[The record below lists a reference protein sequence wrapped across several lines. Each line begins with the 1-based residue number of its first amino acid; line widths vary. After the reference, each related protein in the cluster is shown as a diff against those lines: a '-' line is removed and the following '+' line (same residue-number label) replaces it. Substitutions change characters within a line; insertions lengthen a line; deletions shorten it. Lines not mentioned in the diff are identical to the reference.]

1 MSQCPE
7 HPYIALQRKKRGW
20 YCAACDD
27 IVFTYEE
34 GPQEGVKQ
42 APAPTSPVGAGG
54 NSLAASLPTLLALP
68 LAEFVRERVPVLALW
83 AMCDL
88 AEMALKLV
96 VMTGIGEHTCKSGVV
111 DPRATLPDELVR
123 ELRDHVELPTMGRW
137 LAMALAVAKHAPKV
151 STLPLSPLVAS
162 LKTLMAAHPTN
173 PELGLLP
180 LRNHLAH
187 AGPVGRAEAERLL
200 SVWRPRVLAWADDA
214 LRWLVD
220 VRLIVID
227 GEGRRCVLRGESGDE
242 LSDSLLGNNVRP
254 PDDAPPG
261 SAWLCSATQ
270 ALPLGPLG
278 AFDIESRALQVYY
291 RSGEVRLQYLR
302 LGDAGGV
309 YESDVQARDRF
320 RALFLSSSSAGP
332 RGRKPFVIHD
342 FVAEIRQE
350 AARRVGREAEL
361 ATLRMAANALHDGAL
376 WVAGPAGIGKS
387 NLMAALME
395 EWLDHPPE
403 GALVLPYRFRA
414 GNDRCGR
421 SPFLNYLRER
431 LEASDALAP
440 LAKNTSHENDD
451 GAKATAA
458 VVNSDLVQDVKVLLE
473 RLLPERR
480 VLLVLDGL
488 DEIVERD
495 ARFVDDVLVRL
506 RTPRLALIA
515 AGRHERGLPERF
527 ARLGAVIPFPDG
539 LPAMRDDDVRALL
552 LERTGPVRRRLI
564 GRDKEFGGKVVNAFV
579 DAVARRAAGLPIYVN
594 YVVGDLNAGK
604 LSPEQTDTLPASLHA
619 YHDELLRRVAVG
631 DLQAV
636 TTPTLVL
643 LALAHEPLSVDEV
656 AALLARCGKLGTA
669 TTIQGSP
676 AALVERVL
684 QVLGAMVRRA
694 PNPDGEDGYTLFH
707 HSLRTHIVGS
717 RDVEHTVTT
726 LRASLAETALRP
738 ADDGAEVYL
747 YRCGVRH
754 MLDADR
760 TEDALRLVTDFER
773 LMARFQ
779 RLDKT
784 GSAVDGWY
792 ADWERVRARTGS
804 LEGAARQWW
813 DFAQTCRHSFRKDGW
828 ESWRVLFQAA
838 MDHADDSVVTLAAEA
853 FEAGGQR
860 TWAWL
865 RWGNRPQVWQESP
878 CLAVMVGHTDS
889 VEGAVALDCGRLL
902 SWSDDGTLRLW
913 DGTTGAPLTV
923 LEGHTHSVNGALGLD
938 DGRLLSWS
946 LDKTLLIWDAATGVP
961 LAVLKGHT
969 SRVAGALALDDGRIL
984 SWSSDKTLRLW
995 LGATGAPLAVLE
1007 GHTRGVEGALALDD
1021 GRILSWSSDNT
1032 LRLWRG
1038 ATGAPLAVLEGH
1050 TAMVRGA
1057 LTLDCGRLLSWSVD
1071 NTLRLWGTAT
1081 GAPLAVLEGHTHFVE
1096 GALALDD
1103 GRIVS
1108 WSRDMTLRLWDAATG
1123 TPIAVLEGH
1132 KDTVLGALTIDGGR
1146 LLSWSADN
1154 ALRLWEVA
1162 TGAPV
1167 AALEGHKDTV
1177 RGALAVCGGRLRSW
1191 SDDHTLRTWD
1201 AATGAP
1207 LDILEGHTSRVAGLL
1222 LVDGGRLLSW
1232 SWDGTLRLWNGA
1244 TGAMVAVLEAH
1255 TDKVRGLVALD
1266 GRRLLS
1272 WSFERSPRLWDA
1284 ATGAPLAVLE
1294 GHTSRLAG
1302 ALALDAGRILS
1313 WSNDKTLRLW
1323 HGATGAP
1330 LAVLEGHTSRVAG
1343 VLPLDDGRLLS
1354 WSSDNTL
1361 RLWDAAT
1368 GAPLHVLRGHTSL
1381 VSGAC
1386 VLTDGRLLSWSLDGT
1401 LRLWSAATGAT
1412 LAVLKGH
1419 TLRVNAALALDGGR
1433 ILSWSDDQTL
1443 RLWDAATG
1451 APVAVLKGHTDEIRD
1466 VLALDGGRILSW
1478 SDDQTLRLWD
1488 AATGAPLTVLEGHTH
1503 WVEGAL
1509 ALDGGRLLSWSA
1521 DQTLRLWDAATGEPL
1536 AILEGHTAR
1545 VLGALALDGGRVLS
1559 WSNDESLRLW
1569 DAATGAPLAVLA
1581 TPRDWLSTDAAQVAE
1596 VRPHARALHHALHV
1610 GYDVADAG
1618 EDIAVFTAGR
1628 HLRFCRFVPATASTT
1643 PRATSSSWSASRG
1656 IR

>member
-1 MSQCPE
+1 
-7 HPYIALQRKKRGW
+7 
-20 YCAACDD
+20 
-27 IVFTYEE
+27 
-34 GPQEGVKQ
+34 
-42 APAPTSPVGAGG
+42 VGAGG
-54 NSLAASLPTLLALP
+54 NSLATSLPTLLALP
-68 LAEFVRERVPVLALW
+68 LAEVVREPVPVLALW

-111 DPRATLPDELVR
+111 DPRATLPEELVR

-137 LAMALAVAKHAPKV
+137 LAMALAVAKHAPEV
-151 STLPLSPLVAS
+151 STLPLLPLVAS
-162 LKTLMAAHPTN
+162 LKNLMSGHLTN
-173 PELGLLP
+173 PEAGLLP

-200 SVWRPRVLAWADDA
+200 SVWRPRVLAWADDT

-254 PDDAPPG
+254 PDDAPAG

-270 ALPLGPLG
+270 AFLLGPLG
-278 AFDIESRALQVYY
+278 AFDIETRALQVYY
-291 RSGEVRLQYLR
+291 RNGEVRLQYLR
-302 LGDAGGV
+302 LGAAGGV
-309 YESDVQARDRF
+309 CESDVHARDRF
-320 RALFLSSSSAGP
+320 RALFLSSSSPGP

-350 AARRVGREAEL
+350 AARRVGREDEL
-361 ATLRMAANALHDGAL
+361 STLRMAANALHDGAL
-376 WVAGPAGIGKS
+376 WVAGPAGVGKS

-421 SPFLNYLRER
+421 SPFLTYLRER
-431 LEASDALAP
+431 LEASGALAP
-440 LAKNTSHENDD
+440 PAKNASHENDD
-451 GAKATAA
+451 RAKPTAQ
-458 VVNSDLVQDVKVLLE
+458 VVNNDLVQDVKVLLE

-480 VLLVLDGL
+480 VLLVIDGL

-506 RTPRLALIA
+506 RTPRVALIA
-515 AGRHERGLPERF
+515 AGRHERGLAGRF

-564 GRDKEFGGKVVNAFV
+564 ARDQEFGGKVVNAFV

-604 LSPEQTDTLPASLHA
+604 LSPEQIDTLPASLHA
-619 YHDELLRRVAVG
+619 YHDELLRRAVVG

-636 TTPTLVL
+636 ATPTLVL
-643 LALAHEPLSVDEV
+643 LALAHEPLSVNEL

-669 TTIQGSP
+669 PTMQGSP
-676 AALVERVL
+676 EALVERVL

-694 PNPDGEDGYTLFH
+694 PKPDGEDGYTLFH
-707 HSLRTHIVGS
+707 HSLRTHIIGS

-738 ADDGAEVYL
+738 AGDGAEVYL

-760 TEDALRLVTDFER
+760 TTDALNLVTDFER

-779 RLDKT
+779 RLDDT
-784 GSAVDGWY
+784 GSAADGWY

-813 DFAQTCRHSFRKDGW
+813 DFAQTNRHSFRKSGW

-853 FEAGGQR
+853 FEASGQR

-865 RWGNRPQVWQESP
+865 RWGNRPKVWQESP
-878 CLAVMVGHTDS
+878 CLAVMVGHTKG
-889 VEGAVALDCGRLL
+889 VQGALALDGGRLL
-902 SWSDDGTLRLW
+902 SWSTDNTLRLW
-913 DGTTGAPLTV
+913 EA
-923 LEGHTHSVNGALGLD
+923 
-938 DGRLLSWS
+938 
-946 LDKTLLIWDAATGVP
+946 
-961 LAVLKGHT
+961 
-969 SRVAGALALDDGRIL
+969 
-984 SWSSDKTLRLW
+984 
-995 LGATGAPLAVLE
+995 ATGAPLAVLE
-1007 GHTRGVEGALALDD
+1007 GHTHWVEGALSLDGGRLLSWSWDKLRLWDGATGAPLFVLEGHKDKVSGALALDDGRIVSWSHDKTLRLWDGATGTPLALLEGHIRGVEGALALDD

-1038 ATGAPLAVLEGH
+1038 ETGTPLAVLEGH
-1050 TAMVRGA
+1050 TAMVLGA
-1057 LTLDCGRLLSWSVD
+1057 LALDGERILSWSVD
-1071 NTLRLWGTAT
+1071 STLRLWRWAS
-1081 GAPLAVLEGHTHFVE
+1081 GAPLAVLRGHTHFVE

-1103 GRIVS
+1103 GRILS
-1108 WSRDMTLRLWDAATG
+1108 WSRDMTLRFWDGATG
-1123 TPIAVLEGH
+1123 APLAVLEGH
-1132 KDTVLGALTIDGGR
+1132 TDTVLGALTLDGGR

-1154 ALRLWEVA
+1154 ALRLWDGA
-1162 TGAPV
+1162 SGAPLAV
-1167 AALEGHKDTV
+1167 LEGHTDTV
-1177 RGALAVCGGRLRSW
+1177 RGALLVGGGRVFSW

-1201 AATGAP
+1201 DATGSP
-1207 LDILEGHTSRVAGLL
+1207 LDVLDGHTSGVAGVLF
-1222 LVDGGRLLSW
+1222 VDGERLLSW
-1232 SWDGTLRLWNGA
+1232 SGDRTLRLWNGA
-1244 TGAMVAVLEAH
+1244 TGAMVAVLEGH
-1255 TDKVRGLVALD
+1255 TDKVRGLRALD
-1266 GRRLLS
+1266 RGRLLS
-1272 WSFERSPRLWDA
+1272 WSRDPALRLWNGATGAMVAVLEGHTDKVGGLLALDDGRLLSWSDDRTLRLWDGATGAPLNVLEGHTGWVLGALALDDERLLSWSSDKGLRLWDAKTGARLHVLRGHKSLVRGACVLNDGRLLSWSHDCTLRLWDPATGAVLAVLEGHRLRVKAALVLDGGRILSCSDDQTLRLWDA
-1284 ATGAPLAVLE
+1284 ATGATVAVLN
-1294 GHTSRLAG
+1294 GHTDTIRDALMLDDGRLLSWSDDQTLRLWDVATGALSAILTGHTAAVLG
-1302 ALALDAGRILS
+1302 ALAL
-1313 WSNDKTLRLW
+1313 
-1323 HGATGAP
+1323 
-1330 LAVLEGHTSRVAG
+1330 EG
-1343 VLPLDDGRLLS
+1343 GRLLS

-1361 RLWDAAT
+1361 RLWNAAT
-1368 GAPLHVLRGHTSL
+1368 GT
-1381 VSGAC
+1381 
-1386 VLTDGRLLSWSLDGT
+1386 
-1401 LRLWSAATGAT
+1401 
-1412 LAVLKGH
+1412 
-1419 TLRVNAALALDGGR
+1419 
-1433 ILSWSDDQTL
+1433 
-1443 RLWDAATG
+1443 
-1451 APVAVLKGHTDEIRD
+1451 
-1466 VLALDGGRILSW
+1466 
-1478 SDDQTLRLWD
+1478 
-1488 AATGAPLTVLEGHTH
+1488 
-1503 WVEGAL
+1503 
-1509 ALDGGRLLSWSA
+1509 
-1521 DQTLRLWDAATGEPL
+1521 PL

-1581 TPRDWLSTDAAQVAE
+1581 TPRDWLSADAAKVAE